1 LQERTKEI
9 QELRERLVAESGS
22 ASRSEEEAKLLCV
35 IEDLNNHIKKLENS
49 MITEKYKYAEDE
61 NFWKMKEKNYKV
73 EMDSLMKQFK
83 KERSELLER
92 IDRMKKSVA
101 GKDKKM
107 DYYQSAFK

>member
-1 LQERTKEI
+1 
-9 QELRERLVAESGS
+9 
-22 ASRSEEEAKLLCV
+22 
-35 IEDLNNHIKKLENS
+35 
-49 MITEKYKYAEDE
+49 
-61 NFWKMKEKNYKV
+61 
-73 EMDSLMKQFK
+73 MKQFK